1 MNEIRSMWTMKNEVV
16 IVNLLSSVF
25 TLEISNVVL
34 MDGIPQN
41 TLDKC
46 DVNMVIWTVEDMI
59 WGNLSTGNCKF
70 EICLKVSFLHEH

>member
-1 MNEIRSMWTMKNEVV
+1 
-16 IVNLLSSVF
+16 
-25 TLEISNVVL
+25 

-46 DVNMVIWTVEDMI
+46 DVNMVIWTVEGMI

-70 EICLKVSFLHEH
+70 EICLKVSSLHEH

>member
-1 MNEIRSMWTMKNEVV
+1 MKNEVV

-34 MDGIPQN
+34 IDGIPQN

-46 DVNMVIWTVEDMI
+46 DVNMVI
-59 WGNLSTGNCKF
+59 
-70 EICLKVSFLHEH
+70 